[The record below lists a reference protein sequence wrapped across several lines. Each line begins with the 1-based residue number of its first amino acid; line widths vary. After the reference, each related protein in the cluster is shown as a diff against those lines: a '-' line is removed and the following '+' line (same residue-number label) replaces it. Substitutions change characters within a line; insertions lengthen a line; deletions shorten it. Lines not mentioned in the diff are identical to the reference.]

1 MGTRGRK
8 PSPGSVRSARGEY
21 RGRQAKGVA
30 PAVTPPAKL
39 LKRPAAVAFW
49 QDKAPPLI
57 ADGRLNTQ
65 NLDSFVMLCQ
75 YHADELDCEAML
87 EAEGLVIKTSKG
99 MISHPATMLLA
110 RARRDFLRMALEFGL
125 TPASYARL
133 PAEKSN
139 GQKANEDEALLRS
152 FTG

>member
-1 MGTRGRK
+1 MGRRGPK
-8 PSPGSVRSARGEY
+8 PSPGSVRALRGEY
-21 RGRQAKGVA
+21 RGRQAIGI
-30 PAVTPPAKL
+30 PPEVTPPAKL
-39 LKRPAAVAFW
+39 LTRPAAVAFW
-49 QDKAPPLI
+49 KDKAAPLI

-65 NLDSFVMLCQ
+65 NVDSFVMLCQ

-87 EAEGLVIKTSKG
+87 ATEGLVIKTSKG

-110 RARRDFLRMALEFGL
+110 RARRDFLRVAQDFGL

>member
-8 PSPGSVRSARGEY
+8 PSPGSVRSTRGEY
-21 RGRQAKGVA
+21 RGRQTKGVA
-30 PAVTPPAKL
+30 PEVTPPAKL

>member
-1 MGTRGRK
+1 MGRRGPK
-8 PSPGSVRSARGEY
+8 PSPGSVRSTRGKY
-21 RGRQAKGVA
+21 RGRQTGTVA
-30 PAVTPPAKL
+30 PTVTPPAKL

-139 GQKANEDEALLRS
+139 GQKVNEDEALLRS